1 VIIFSIKENITAYT
15 LRSFVL
21 LPKMQTAKYL
31 LAMRTPVTSQVSY
44 SLFLPKT
51 FGILVVRWRILNKVR
66 LSSGSSKFKDRIN

>member
-44 SLFLPKT
+44 FLFLPKT

-66 LSSGSSKFKDRIN
+66 LSSGSSQFKDRIN